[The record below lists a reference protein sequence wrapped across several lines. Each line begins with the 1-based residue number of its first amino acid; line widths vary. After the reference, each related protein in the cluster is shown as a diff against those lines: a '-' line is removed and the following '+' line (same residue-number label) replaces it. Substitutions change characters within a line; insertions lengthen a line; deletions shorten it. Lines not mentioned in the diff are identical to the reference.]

1 MKNIRDVLESNPFS
15 FTKQISIEINTI
27 CNNSKIH
34 KSCPIH
40 YMEKEAMSLN
50 IIEKILVEL
59 GKYNYNGILSPYS
72 YSEPTIDPRLYI
84 VLDLIRKHIPN
95 SIPYLITNGFFIT
108 QTTVKELIER
118 GVRRFQ
124 FSGYTSDDYE
134 KLYKIAE
141 EFKNKA
147 SFKVKKVFP
156 FNDKLDKRV
165 DRYNITPINID
176 KPCHAPLEHLLIN
189 VKGDVALCCYDWK
202 YINTF
207 GSVKEKSLKE
217 IITSDKVIE
226 TYLFLKKG
234 ERHRL
239 DICSKCDMVR

>member
-1 MKNIRDVLESNPFS
+1 MKNIKDILTFNPLS
-15 FTKQISIEINTI
+15 FTKQISIKLSTI
-27 CNNSKIH
+27 CNNNKIH
-34 KSCPIH
+34 TTCPVH
-40 YMEKEAMSLN
+40 HMEKEIMSLN

-84 VLDLIRKHIPN
+84 VLDLIKKHIPN

-108 QTTVKELIER
+108 KTIVEELIER
-118 GVRRFQ
+118 GVKRFQ
-124 FSGYTSDDYE
+124 FSGYTPNSYE
-134 KLYKIAE
+134 RLYKIAE

-165 DRYNITPINID
+165 DRYNIVPINID

-202 YINTF
+202 YTNTF

-217 IITSDKVIE
+217 IILSDKLID
-226 TYLFLKKG
+226 TYSKLSKG
-234 ERHRL
+234 ERYRF
-239 DICSKCDMVR
+239 DICSKCEKIR